1 MAKVNSRRMTH
12 AYDGDELVVFLIG
25 MRINRPWRLD
35 QWLPVFQAMP
45 GMLAELSSDPDSG
58 LLGYSMNFGGGG
70 PMLVQY
76 WSSVEKLYGYA
87 ADPEAAHRPAWA
99 AFNRRVRQA
108 PGVVWIWHETYVV
121 ARAESIYLGMPPSG
135 LAKATRL
142 VPISGPGDRAPA
154 RLSGGRIAA

>member
-12 AYDGDELVVFLIG
+12 AYDGEELVIFLIG
-25 MRINRPWRLD
+25 MRINQPWRFD
-35 QWLPVFQAMP
+35 QWLPVFRAMP

-58 LLGYSMNFGGGG
+58 LLGHSMNFSGGG

-99 AFNRRVRQA
+99 AFNRRVREA
-108 PGVVWIWHETYVV
+108 PGVVGIWHETYVA

-142 VPISGPGDRAPA
+142 VPVSSRGDRAAA
-154 RLSGGRIAA
+154 RLSDGPIAA